1 MQKRTRRLVTIGAV
15 TLAGLTVVPTVPAN
29 AETTTTVF
37 DVMCKATPSS
47 SLAGGPQ
54 NIGYTRA
61 PIEVTAPATVE
72 PGQEFDVIIAPPP
85 ITIPNGITASGIT
98 ATVKESSR
106 IKIDVM
112 VPDNAQFL
120 GADVIAGTSIGLSGV
135 APNMLR
141 VNESGNVD
149 PNGSIIRL
157 SGNNQT
163 IGNGPSSNKSSSGGI
178 VAKNVGGSGD
188 STTFKLPQV
197 KARLK
202 AGPSGQ
208 ISLKLRTAGSAGDF
222 GNDANPIT
230 LLPQA
235 TAPLVGTIW
244 APAQCTPRTTAD
256 GPLNNGAGPLATVNI
271 EQADKATTTTL
282 AVPGTVKNGDTA
294 TLTANV
300 APAANGG
307 TVQFSLNGDDLG
319 APVDVENGTASI
331 EHKFETD
338 GDFDVKAVFSGTNG
352 FEGSTSGTKTIKVT
366 TDDVATTVRTTGP
379 NDAYVDEDV
388 NLTAQVT
395 PAVQGGTV
403 TFTVDGAPGPT
414 ANVGSDGTAV
424 APYKFT
430 TPGTHRVLAR
440 YSGRAGVAGSVAPM
454 FPVSV
459 TTAPAAAVSTT
470 TTLAPVGTVNKGESV
485 TLKATVDPSNANG
498 TVQFKIGDDPIG
510 RPVRVVNG
518 VATLTT
524 TFATGGTFAISAQFK
539 ADNGFIDSASD
550 PQTLTV
556 PGGQDPTDPGTN
568 PGGNGSLDSIFGS

>member
-1 MQKRTRRLVTIGAV
+1 MKKSARRILAIGAA
-15 TLAGLTVVPTVPAN
+15 TAAGLTVLPTVPVAN
-29 AETTTTVF
+29 AETTTTTF
-37 DVMCKATPSS
+37 DVMCLATPSS

-54 NIGYTRA
+54 NIGNPGAQIT
-61 PIEVTAPATVE
+61 VDAPATVNA
-72 PGQEFDVIIAPPP
+72 GDEFDVLISPPP

-98 ATVKESSR
+98 ATIEESSR

-112 VPDNAQFL
+112 MPDNATYL
-120 GADVIAGTSIGLSGV
+120 SGEVVPGTSIGLSGT

-141 VNESGNVD
+141 VNEAGTVD
-149 PNGSIIRL
+149 PNGTILRL
-157 SGNNQT
+157 SGNNQV
-163 IGNGPSSNKSSSGGI
+163 IGNGPSSSKNSSGGI
-178 VAKNVGGSGD
+178 VAKNVGGSSA

-202 AGPSGQ
+202 AGTSGA
-208 ISLKLRTAGSAGDF
+208 INLKLRTAGDAGTF
-222 GNDANPIT
+222 GNDKNPIT
-230 LLPQA
+230 LLPKA
-235 TAPLVGTIW
+235 SAPLVGTIW
-244 APAQCTPRTTAD
+244 APAQCTPRTGAGD
-256 GPLNNGAGPLATVNI
+256 PLNNGAGPLATVNI
-271 EQADKATTTTL
+271 TEADKQTTTTL
-282 AVPGTVKNGDTA
+282 AVPSTVKNGDTA
-294 TLTANV
+294 TLTANI

-319 APVDVENGTASI
+319 APVDVENGKASI

-352 FEGSTSGTKTIKVT
+352 FEGSTSSTKTIKVT
-366 TDDVATTVRTTGP
+366 TDDVTTSVRTTGP

-395 PAVQGGTV
+395 PAIQGGTV
-403 TFTVDGAPGPT
+403 TFTVDGASGPT
-414 ANVGSDGTAV
+414 AEVGSDGTAV

-459 TTAPAAAVSTT
+459 TAAPAAAVQTT
-470 TTLAPVGTVNKGESV
+470 TTLSPVGTVNKGESV

-498 TVQFKIGDDPIG
+498 TVQFKIGDKPIG

-524 TFATGGTFAISAQFK
+524 TFATGGEFAISAQFTG
-539 ADNGFIDSASD
+539 DNGFIDSASD
-550 PQTLTV
+550 PETLKV
-556 PGGQDPTDPGTN
+556 PGGEDPGTPTDPGT
-568 PGGNGSLDSIFGS
+568 GSLGNIFGS